1 MDEALDR
8 PEPPRMAAAMVWV
21 LAGSLFVVAVASA
34 VLARTAAQDRAAL
47 IDRLT
52 WSSALGEMAAGDAD
66 ATALVA
72 TQWPGMRDATGPV
85 AAPAVV
91 AVGVRAA
98 RGAPVPPARVAA
110 AIGAL
115 HDEQAELAQ
124 DLTESWDQLLVTAGS
139 ALILASLTAALLVVA
154 NRRRAFLM
162 EERRRL
168 TFTATHD
175 SLTGLWNRASVL
187 DALSRE
193 NARSRRQRQPFG
205 VLMLDLDGFKNLND
219 SFGHLTG
226 DEVLREVARR
236 MQDAL
241 RPYDTVG
248 RYGGE
253 EFLVVLPGCDH
264 ERAALLA
271 ERLRAAVADRPVDAG
286 DRRVDVTVSAGV
298 TAMDGVVEPL
308 TLVRK
313 ADDALL
319 AAKRAGGN
327 LAVVATPS
335 PQ

>member
-1 MDEALDR
+1 
-8 PEPPRMAAAMVWV
+8 MAAAMVWL
-21 LAGSLFVVAVASA
+21 LAGSLVAVAVASA
-34 VLARTAAQDRAAL
+34 VLARTAALDRAAL
-47 IDRLT
+47 VDRLAWT
-52 WSSALGEMAAGDAD
+52 SALGEMATGDAE

-72 TQWPGMRDATGPV
+72 AQWPGMRDATGPV
-85 AAPAVV
+85 ASPAVV

-98 RGAPVPPARVAA
+98 RGAPVPPAKVAA

-115 HDEQAELAQ
+115 HAEQTELAQ
-124 DLTESWDQLLVTAGS
+124 DLTESWDRLLIASGMALVIASITAGLLVF
-139 ALILASLTAALLVVA
+139 A
-154 NRRRAFLM
+154 NSRRAILM

-187 DALSRE
+187 DALARE
-193 NARSRRQRQPFG
+193 NARARRQRQPFG
-205 VLMLDLDGFKNLND
+205 VLMLDLDGFKKLND

-226 DEVLREVARR
+226 DAVLREVARR

-264 ERAALLA
+264 ERAAMLA
-271 ERLRAAVADRPVDAG
+271 ERLRAAVGDRPVETG
-286 DRRVDVTVSAGV
+286 GQHLDVTVSAGV
-298 TAMDGVVEPL
+298 TAMEGTVEPL

-335 PQ
+335 PH